1 MELML
6 KHWPKGQPHPIIDV
20 KNIRAFTKEIE
31 ATGATLEEALYR
43 WAILANGPDG
53 LYNEVINAYESC
65 KK

>member
-6 KHWPKGQPHPIIDV
+6 KHWPKGQPHPMMDPE
-20 KNIRAFTKEIE
+20 NIRAFTKEIE

-53 LYNEVINAYESC
+53 LYNGVIAAYESC